1 MLPHIVICY
10 KDVAIEVKIMAEV
23 MLIVTVFCMFGLGFY
38 IANKADQFWGE
49 IQENME
55 EKQQSSKTL
64 FLNTLSDEELLRE
77 IHECK
82 IEYKEAEI
90 IIFDGQSGYEKKNF
104 DHNIVA

>member
-1 MLPHIVICY
+1 
-10 KDVAIEVKIMAEV
+10 MAEV

-64 FLNTLSDEELLRE
+64 FLNTLSEEEVLRE

-90 IIFDGQSGYEKKNF
+90 IIFDAQSRDEKKDF
-104 DHNIVA
+104 DHNTVA

>member
-1 MLPHIVICY
+1 
-10 KDVAIEVKIMAEV
+10 MAEV

-49 IQENME
+49 IQENTE

-64 FLNTLSDEELLRE
+64 YLNTLSDEELLRE

-90 IIFDGQSGYEKKNF
+90 IIFDAQSRDEKKDF
-104 DHNIVA
+104 DHNTVA

>member
-1 MLPHIVICY
+1 MFQNIVICY
-10 KDVAIEVKIMAEV
+10 GEAAIEVKTMAEGI
-23 MLIVTVFCMFGLGFY
+23 L
-38 IANKADQFWGE
+38 ADQFWGE

-90 IIFDGQSGYEKKNF
+90 IIFDGQSGSEKKNF
-104 DHNIVA
+104 DHNTVA

>member
-1 MLPHIVICY
+1 
-10 KDVAIEVKIMAEV
+10 MAEV

-49 IQENME
+49 IKENME

-64 FLNTLSDEELLRE
+64 FLNTLSDEELLRK

-90 IIFDGQSGYEKKNF
+90 IIFDAQSRDEKKDF
-104 DHNIVA
+104 DHNTVA